1 MLFAG
6 CVAGAGPLLLLV
18 GPLIAIG
25 PMNWLK
31 KPRHQAPDATGFPK
45 AWEEILRGRF
55 PIYMQLSESDRSEL
69 KSRIQQFLDAKRFEG
84 CAGLVVTDDMRVTVA
99 AQACLLLLHR
109 GTDCYD
115 RLRSILLYP
124 STYFAR
130 TTRQVSRGVVSE
142 EESAR
147 LGESWRHGAI
157 VLSWDSVRAGAAN
170 AFDGHNVVFHEFA
183 HALDQEDGRADGA
196 PILGW
201 GMGLMERVGAYR
213 SWARVLA
220 EEYAQLRRRSE
231 KGRKTVLDAYGGS
244 HPAEFFAVATEC
256 FFEKP
261 RQLLRKHPQLYAE
274 MQRFY
279 RQDPA
284 AWFGEPPGSANQRG
298 SANRSQPVAPATNRT
313 LSAAGSGG

>member
-1 MLFAG
+1 M
-6 CVAGAGPLLLLV
+6 
-18 GPLIAIG
+18 
-25 PMNWLK
+25 MKWLK
-31 KPRHQAPDATGFPK
+31 KLGRQAPDVIGFPQP
-45 AWEEILRGRF
+45 WEEILRERF
-55 PIYMQLSESDRSEL
+55 PIYAQLSELDRGEL
-69 KSRIQQFLDAKRFEG
+69 KSRIQQFLGAKRFEG
-84 CAGLVVTDDMRVTVA
+84 CAGLVVTDEIRVAVA

-109 GTDCYD
+109 GTDCYEG
-115 RLRSILLYP
+115 LRSILLYP

-130 TTRQVSRGVVSE
+130 TSCQISRGVVSE

-147 LGESWRHGAI
+147 LGESWQYGAI

-183 HALDQEDGRADGA
+183 HALDQEDGYADGA
-196 PILGW
+196 PILGR
-201 GMGLMERVGAYR
+201 GMGPMERVGAYR
-213 SWARVLA
+213 SWVRVLA
-220 EEYAQLRRRSE
+220 EEYAQLHRRSE
-231 KGRKTVLDAYGGS
+231 KGRKTVLDAYAGS

-284 AWFGEPPGSANQRG
+284 AWFGEPPSRAKQTVQRTGAGS
-298 SANRSQPVAPATNRT
+298 SARRPNRT
-313 LSAAGSGG
+313 SSTAASRSRPLRSA